1 MTTAITVESRIIPQ
15 IHALD
20 LKIPVAGWF
29 GGSILYPELKTQT
42 CILISTV
49 SLSKKATFCDSTTG
63 FHAKWCLRNDYR
75 NNILMTC
82 HTTHIWVVLLI
93 GWRKF
98 PCLFQK
104 FVARRDLPPAQALLR
119 LSVGHGTSKKRESWR
134 QARSA
139 ITMISARLWRPA
151 VLVKT
156 RVWVGCLVSRSHK
169 TGLGHSLYL
178 RIFWVTAFPS
188 HLWLLLS
195 SP

>member
-1 MTTAITVESRIIPQ
+1 MTTAITVKSRIIPQ

-20 LKIPVAGWF
+20 LKIPVTVWF
-29 GGSILYPELKTQT
+29 SGSILYPELKTQT

-49 SLSKKATFCDSTTG
+49 SLSKKAMFCDSTTV

-82 HTTHIWVVLLI
+82 HYPHLGSASDWLKKIS
-93 GWRKF
+93 RKF
-98 PCLFQK
+98 
-104 FVARRDLPPAQALLR
+104 VTRRDLPPAQALLR

-139 ITMISARLWRPA
+139 ITMISARLRRPA

-169 TGLGHSLYL
+169 NWSRSFFTFKDFLSDSLPITPL
-178 RIFWVTAFPS
+178 AP
-188 HLWLLLS
+188 
-195 SP
+195 